1 MDSVRKTIPLRLAAA
16 PRNADQA
23 PRTDV
28 ALLAEAI
35 AACRRQAVPEDVLR
49 LLERYLA
56 SSRRLVFKEAVR
68 AADGRPQWTVT
79 GANGREITF
88 ASKRVGMRL
97 LHRLARGEEL
107 EGDEGV
113 RLQIKRA
120 LRELSRFSPEVAAEL
135 LRGFSVSGWT
145 ARYQPDAR
153 SPAIDT

>member
-1 MDSVRKTIPLRLAAA
+1 MLA
-16 PRNADQA
+16 RQ
-23 PRTDV
+23 
-28 ALLAEAI
+28 LARARGAQDAEGEA
-35 AACRRQAVPEDVLR
+35 

-56 SSRRLVFKEAVR
+56 ASRRLVFKEAER
-68 AADGRPQWTVT
+68 ADGRPQWTVT

-120 LRELSRFSPEVAAEL
+120 LRELAKYDPPLAEEL